1 MKKRTSQFDR
11 KQKKIL
17 QKENN
22 ITATL
27 MVSTVILKITLIIC
41 NSL

>member
-1 MKKRTSQFDR
+1 MKKRPSQFDR
-11 KQKKIL
+11 KQKKIF

-27 MVSTVILKITLIIC
+27 TVSTVILKITLIIC